1 MRLRA
6 LTIAT
11 AVALSLSGWD
21 ATHGVSGVAL
31 EDVAL
36 DGAPLTT
43 AQVRTNQFVSGV
55 TVS

>member
-21 ATHGVSGVAL
+21 ATHGVSDVAL
-31 EDVAL
+31 EDVVL
-36 DGAPLTT
+36 GGAPLTT